1 MIAQRT
7 RLDVISANIANK
19 NTMLDA
25 DGNYSPYRRR
35 IAYFAEGDPSAR
47 GGRGASMGVHVK
59 SIGLDEAPF
68 RLRYA
73 PDSPLADE
81 AGYVREPNIDTT
93 TEQID
98 AMEAVRAYEANVA
111 AAEALK
117 SMVNQGFR
125 LLA

>member
-19 NTMLDA
+19 STMLDA
-25 DGNYSPYRRR
+25 EGNYSPYRRR
-35 IAYFAEGDPSAR
+35 IAFFAEGNPTARSAR
-47 GGRGASMGVHVK
+47 GREMGVQVK

-73 PDSPLADE
+73 PDSPYAD
-81 AGYVREPNIDTT
+81 AGGYVREPNIDTT

-111 AAEALK
+111 AAEAMK